1 MWDRE
6 LWIDNAGKLVW
17 AVNPTGSSV
26 QYVTSAAAYNNGA
39 WHQVVAEIGSA
50 GQQIYVDG
58 ALVAHNNAV
67 TGAQSYTGYWHLG
80 WGDEQYLTD
89 PPTDSYLTGS
99 LSETAVIPSQLTLAQ
114 IGTLYN
120 AGSTAAYTLDV
131 GALSPTAYWPLQDS
145 ASNVCGTT
153 EITIRQTVG
162 ATITCMY
169 PVPPTSGNCPNP
181 SSSSFITAL
190 GVRSITAP
198 TSSTPVTI
206 KIYLELS
213 AASPAGVLGLHEL
226 ADISFGTAISTSLWT
241 AELAYPF
248 ATSQL

>member
-1 MWDRE
+1 M
-6 LWIDNAGKLVW
+6 
-17 AVNPTGSSV
+17 
-26 QYVTSAAAYNNGA
+26 
-39 WHQVVAEIGSA
+39 VVAEIGSS
-50 GQQIYVDG
+50 GQQLYVDG
-58 ALVAHNNAV
+58 TLVASNSAV
-67 TGAQSYTGYWHLG
+67 TAAQSYTGYWHLG
-80 WGDEQYLTD
+80 WDLETGGWPDAPSD
-89 PPTDSYLTGS
+89 VYLTGS
-99 LSETAVIPSQLTLAQ
+99 LSETAVISTQLTLAQ

-162 ATITCMY
+162 GIKNCMY
-169 PVPPTSGNCPNP
+169 PANLPPNNCPAA
-181 SSSSFITAL
+181 SSSALITGL
-190 GVRSITAP
+190 GVRSIPAP
-198 TSSTPVTI
+198 TSSNGGVTI

-226 ADISFGTAISTSLWT
+226 ADISFGTTLSTTLWT
-241 AELAYPF
+241 AQLAYPF